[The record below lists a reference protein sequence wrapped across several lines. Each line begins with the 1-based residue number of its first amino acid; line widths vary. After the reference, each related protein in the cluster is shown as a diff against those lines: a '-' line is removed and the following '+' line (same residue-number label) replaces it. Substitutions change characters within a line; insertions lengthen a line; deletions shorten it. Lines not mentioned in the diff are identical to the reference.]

1 MEVIRIERAAGEVY
15 LKILPILFDTS
26 SRQITDNTG
35 RKFTERISRS
45 ALDQADMS
53 NIKLTINHDKNKTL
67 ARTPDTLKAQI
78 TERGLEVSARLNSD
92 ITLHKDTIAEIERGI
107 LPELSFRATVTDY
120 EDKNEVLFQRE
131 IKRFGKILDVSLV
144 YDGAYPANEI
154 TIERSGENLNNVNFS
169 LPGEILQP
177 TMSMMSPNSTSKNGH
192 TSIQA
197 PEMMRN
203 QTDFNHKKNK
213 MKQNFSETI
222 QRALETRNI
231 VKVDLLEIER
241 AAGDGEKAGFAN
253 AISAGVLP
261 IDFAGYVP
269 IYKTMGCN
277 VLTGLNGTVKLPYDT
292 PMIGEKL
299 AELAAVTGQTETMDG
314 TSFEAARFSTE
325 KTFTVETLNGMTP
338 EAFAQYVN
346 QLDAAN
352 HRALTKEIFSVIIA
366 AAGEV
371 AAVTDVSEDSLN
383 ALSAACMKESSKTS
397 YFMSNG
403 LFYASKSIKLDAG
416 SGVNLIR
423 KAAMFAETFEGDPV
437 YYSDL
442 WNTDTLYA
450 AGEPAAITVG
460 IWGNTL
466 LIDPYTKANTG
477 QVVVT
482 SILAANAALTNPNRF
497 AKSATLA

>member
-1 MEVIRIERAAGEVY
+1 MEVIRIERKAGEVY
-15 LKILPILFDTS
+15 LKILPILYNTN
-26 SRQITDNTG
+26 SREISDNTG
-35 RKFTERISRS
+35 RKFIETISRG
-45 ALDQADMS
+45 ALDEADLS

-67 ARTPDTLKAQI
+67 ARTPETLQTQI
-78 TERGLEVSARLNSD
+78 TERGLEVSARLNSE

-107 LPELSFRATVTDY
+107 LPELSFKATVTDY
-120 EDKNEVLFQRE
+120 EDKTQAINQRE
-131 IKRFGKILDVSLV
+131 IKRFGKIFDVSLV

-154 TIERSGENLNNVNFS
+154 KIERSGENLNDINFS
-169 LPGEILQP
+169 APSKTVNRGPAMMAPGATFQNGGVSIHAPEIMRHQ
-177 TMSMMSPNSTSKNGH
+177 
-192 TSIQA
+192 TSINRKINT
-197 PEMMRN
+197 MN
-203 QTDFNHKKNK
+203 T
-213 MKQNFSETI
+213 NFSEKI
-222 QRALETRNI
+222 QRALETQNI
-231 VKVDLLEIER
+231 IKVNLLEISR
-241 AAGDGEKAGFAN
+241 AAGDGEKAGFAD

-269 IYKTMGCN
+269 IYQTMGCK

-299 AELAAVTGQTETMDG
+299 AELASVTGQTETLDG
-314 TSFEAARFSTE
+314 TTFEAARFSTE

-352 HRALTKEIFSVIIA
+352 HRALTKSIFTVITA
-366 AAGEV
+366 AASEV

-383 ALSAACMKESSKTS
+383 ALSAACMKETSKTS

-403 LFYASKSIKLDAG
+403 LFYDSKSIKLDAG

-423 KAAMFAETFEGDPV
+423 KANMFAETFEGDPV

-442 WNTDTLYA
+442 WVTDTLYA
-450 AGEPAAITVG
+450 AGDPGAITVG

-466 LIDPYTKANTG
+466 LIDPYTKASTG